1 MHTRAYIP
9 LCRNP
14 RQLLGRSLRIA
25 GALGSVA
32 VSIFL
37 DTRSG
42 KVEANMRQRAV
53 QLREA
58 LTSLGPTF
66 VKLGQALSTR
76 PDLCP
81 PVYLEE
87 LSFLQVR
94 RVQLVASLS
103 SRVVETWEEVLRAI

>member
-1 MHTRAYIP
+1 MSARVDTQ

-14 RQLLGRSLRIA
+14 QQLLGRSLRIA

-32 VSIFL
+32 TSILL
-37 DTRSG
+37 DMQSG

-94 RVQLVASLS
+94 CSQIAA
-103 SRVVETWEEVLRAI
+103 WCCG